1 MAATPLT
8 LTPADLRRKAGHR
21 RKETAIRL
29 AFMCCGLVSIAIS
42 ALIIVALVGKAIS
55 FLQLIDVGSLFARN
69 WRPRSGEYSIAA
81 LFAGSFIVAGIAMA
95 IAAPLGLGSAIYLS
109 EYASPA
115 RRRRLKPVVELLAGV
130 PSIVVGFFALTVISP
145 DVIQRLWSSAPLFT
159 LAAAGIGVGI
169 LTVPLVA
176 TISEDAMHA
185 VPRGLREAAFGLG
198 ARRKATSLRIVVPA
212 AVSGIVA
219 AMIVGLSRA
228 LGETMVVAIVAGGSG
243 SSTFTLNPLHS
254 GQTATGAMA
263 ALATGTDQ
271 VAGVGAAFPSLFF
284 VGLLLFILTFTLN
297 LISERFV
304 RRYRR
309 AY

>member
-115 RRRRLKPVVELLAGV
+115 SGVGSNPLVELLAGI
-130 PSIVVGFFALTVISP
+130 PSIVVGFFASDRHQSGRDPTTVE
-145 DVIQRLWSSAPLFT
+145 QSAPLFT

-219 AMIVGLSRA
+219 AHDRG
-228 LGETMVVAIVAGGSG
+228 IVARPRRDDGGG
-243 SSTFTLNPLHS
+243 DRRRWKRELHVH
-254 GQTATGAMA
+254 AEP
-263 ALATGTDQ
+263 
-271 VAGVGAAFPSLFF
+271 AAFR
-284 VGLLLFILTFTLN
+284 TD
-297 LISERFV
+297 R
-304 RRYRR
+304 
-309 AY
+309 

>member
-1 MAATPLT
+1 MATAPLT
-8 LTPADLRRKAGHR
+8 LTPADLRRRAGHR
-21 RKETAIRL
+21 RKENLIRL
-29 AFMCCGLVSIAIS
+29 AFLGAALVSIAIS
-42 ALIIVALVGKAIS
+42 VLIIVSLVGKAVG
-55 FLQLIDVGSLFARN
+55 FLQSIDLSWLFAAN
-69 WRPRSGEYSIAA
+69 WRPRSNEFSIGA
-81 LFAGSFIVAGIAMA
+81 LFAASFIVAGIAMA
-95 IAAPLGLGSAIYLS
+95 VAAPLGLGAAIYLS
-109 EYASPA
+109 EYASP
-115 RRRRLKPVVELLAGV
+115 RKRRRLKPIVELLAGV

-145 DVIQRLWSSAPLFT
+145 GLIQRLFSGAGLFN

-185 VPRGLREAAFGLG
+185 VPAGLREASFGLG

-228 LGETMVVAIVAGGSG
+228 LGETMVVAIAAGGSG
-243 SSTFTLNPLHS
+243 SSTFTVNPLDP

-271 VAGVGAAFPSLFF
+271 VAGSGAAFPSLFF
-284 VGLLLFILTFTLN
+284 VGLLLFVLTFILN

-309 AY
+309 RY